1 MPAKNAATPARISGM
16 CRPLSLA
23 VVPVVRRIK
32 ENVSLAV
39 SVLGLCGGGVWA
51 WLAGVGRVAAEDPV
65 AFTSVVTTSFFA
77 GVVACPL
84 FPPLRASLDEAAR
97 RRELS
102 RKVRS
107 LSGRQLGMLR
117 SLVDGEWL
125 RAPVG
130 DVGAEAL
137 VSLGLADRSRIGF
150 GFDGD
155 CLTLGLR
162 YAAELRGDPDRWL
175 AR

>member
-1 MPAKNAATPARISGM
+1 
-16 CRPLSLA
+16 
-23 VVPVVRRIK
+23 
-32 ENVSLAV
+32 
-39 SVLGLCGGGVWA
+39 
-51 WLAGVGRVAAEDPV
+51 
-65 AFTSVVTTSFFA
+65 
-77 GVVACPL
+77 
-84 FPPLRASLDEAAR
+84 
-97 RRELS
+97 
-102 RKVRS
+102 
-107 LSGRQLGMLR
+107 MLR

>member
-1 MPAKNAATPARISGM
+1 MAAWSPHTRASHAAQRTAIQIRTRS
-16 CRPLSLA
+16 
-23 VVPVVRRIK
+23 
-32 ENVSLAV
+32 
-39 SVLGLCGGGVWA
+39 SVG
-51 WLAGVGRVAAEDPV
+51 
-65 AFTSVVTTSFFA
+65 T
-77 GVVACPL
+77 GVVACHL
-84 FPPLRASLDEAAR
+84 FPLLRASLDEAAR

>member
-1 MPAKNAATPARISGM
+1 MQAPFF
-16 CRPLSLA
+16 
-23 VVPVVRRIK
+23 
-32 ENVSLAV
+32 
-39 SVLGLCGGGVWA
+39 GGGPGGQANQRERVPRRVGPGP
-51 WLAGVGRVAAEDPV
+51 LRRRRLGVAGGRRPGGGRGPV

-77 GVVACPL
+77 GVVACHL

>member
-39 SVLGLCGGGVWA
+39 SVLGLCG
-51 WLAGVGRVAAEDPV
+51 
-65 AFTSVVTTSFFA
+65 
-77 GVVACPL
+77 
-84 FPPLRASLDEAAR
+84 
-97 RRELS
+97 
-102 RKVRS
+102 
-107 LSGRQLGMLR
+107 
-117 SLVDGEWL
+117 
-125 RAPVG
+125 G